1 MGAWLI
7 ERNTAD
13 EEGFRNEEIKSDFRQ
28 RRMRVKNDGVRRNTW
43 KRIRRVSL
51 KISS

>member
-7 ERNTAD
+7 ERDTAD

-43 KRIRRVSL
+43 ERIRKVSL